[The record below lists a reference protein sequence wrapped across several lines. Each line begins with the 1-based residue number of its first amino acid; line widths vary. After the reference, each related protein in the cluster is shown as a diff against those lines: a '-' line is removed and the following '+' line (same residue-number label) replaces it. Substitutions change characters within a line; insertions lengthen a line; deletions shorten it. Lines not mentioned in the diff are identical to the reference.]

1 MKIEIES
8 NAPGLPTKEQVI
20 ETVIDIFVRVIGFIE
35 REKVFRT
42 TNIDEDFYIDGDDL
56 SIFAME
62 VEKYF
67 GFKTRPC
74 EDWPPGFAPTI
85 EGIADYVLQHLAKKQ

>member
-1 MKIEIES
+1 MK
-8 NAPGLPTKEQVI
+8 NAAENNVTNLSSKERII

-35 REKVFRT
+35 REEVSRA

-62 VEKYF
+62 VEKHF
-67 GFKTRPC
+67 GLKTPPC
-74 EDWPPGFAPTI
+74 EDWPPGFEPTI
-85 EGIADYVLQHLAKKQ
+85 EGISDFVLYHSR